1 MRNNRKQLAIADM
14 APGFLT
20 YAEFFARLGGEGTPV
35 HLSASEKKDL
45 VGRLSQIGGRPR
57 YIFDG
62 VREDILETAEVKE
75 CCRYPDGRLYVRYE
89 VQAMMRDCSWDGPH
103 ELLSVWNAD
112 GRLES
117 YTFVHGSG
125 RNTAIAATLHLVE
138 NEDGVDDEYVE
149 DVDSVLAFA
158 RQMRVGD
165 GVVVGN
171 DECCGEFMMATREKG
186 GIRLC
191 WQVFASPW
199 IFNSR
204 LCVGLERALEAIRLY
219 FDKGILGVQQ
229 LCEWEMAE
237 EYDERSGLAAFYI
250 SRELRRDLLR
260 AIRKGDRIAEQTL
273 REAGVKDSGAMDEQ
287 EVRVPYAPYRKMLS
301 ALRGALDDIKPREE
315 YRRLQLYLA
324 LRGDEL
330 AQCDIAFHY
339 ENGKSYLAKDVD
351 VAEYWYVK
359 AARNGN
365 AMAQNNLGN
374 IYRNSS
380 RCRDALHWLEKAA
393 AQKLPVSMLS
403 LADCLRCD
411 RCPTRDL
418 VRAAQLELEGNK
430 LKQQGFNPNPTR
442 IRV

>member
-1 MRNNRKQLAIADM
+1 
-14 APGFLT
+14 
-20 YAEFFARLGGEGTPV
+20 
-35 HLSASEKKDL
+35 
-45 VGRLSQIGGRPR
+45 
-57 YIFDG
+57 
-62 VREDILETAEVKE
+62 
-75 CCRYPDGRLYVRYE
+75 
-89 VQAMMRDCSWDGPH
+89 MRDCSWDGPH

-260 AIRKGDRIAEQTL
+260 AMRKGDRIAEQTL

-365 AMAQNNLGN
+365 AMAQNNIGN

>member
-75 CCRYPDGRLYVRYE
+75 CCRYPDRRLYVRYE

-204 LCVGLERALEAIRLY
+204 LCVGLERASEAIRLY
-219 FDKGILGVQQ
+219 FDKGILGIQQ

-237 EYDERSGLAAFYI
+237 EYDERSGLAAFYV

-260 AIRKGDRIAEQTL
+260 AMRTGDAIAEQTL
-273 REAGVKDSGAMDEQ
+273 RAVGVKDAGSVREQ
-287 EVRVPYAPYRKMLS
+287 EVCVPYGSYRKMLS
-301 ALRGALDDIKPREE
+301 ALHVVLDGMQHGED
-315 YRRLQLYLA
+315 YRRLQLFLA
-324 LRGDEL
+324 LRDNKRKKRGL
-330 AQCDIAFHY
+330 NMSC
-339 ENGKSYLAKDVD
+339 
-351 VAEYWYVK
+351 
-359 AARNGN
+359 
-365 AMAQNNLGN
+365 
-374 IYRNSS
+374 
-380 RCRDALHWLEKAA
+380 EK
-393 AQKLPVSMLS
+393 
-403 LADCLRCD
+403 
-411 RCPTRDL
+411 
-418 VRAAQLELEGNK
+418 E
-430 LKQQGFNPNPTR
+430 
-442 IRV
+442 

>member
-1 MRNNRKQLAIADM
+1 MSNNRKRLAIADM

-20 YAEFFARLGGEGTPV
+20 YAEFFARLGGAGSPV
-35 HLSASEKKDL
+35 SLSVGEKKDL

-57 YIFDG
+57 YLFDG
-62 VREDILETAEVKE
+62 VREDILETSEIKE

-89 VQAMMRDCSWDGPH
+89 VQAMMRDCSWDGPY
-103 ELLSVWNAD
+103 ELLVVWNAD

-117 YTFVHGSG
+117 YTFVHGTG

-138 NEDGVDDEYVE
+138 NEDGVGDEYVE
-149 DVDSVLAFA
+149 DVDSVLEFA

-204 LCVGLERALEAIRLY
+204 LCVGLERASEAIRLY

-237 EYDERSGLAAFYI
+237 EYDEQSRLAAFYI

-260 AIRKGDRIAEQTL
+260 AIRTGDAITEQIL
-273 REAGVKDSGAMDEQ
+273 RAVGVKDTGFVREQ
-287 EVRVPYAPYRKMLS
+287 EVCVPYGPYRKMLS
-301 ALRGALDDIKPREE
+301 ALHVVLDGMKHGED
-315 YRRLQLYLA
+315 YRRLQLFLA
-324 LRGDEL
+324 LRDNKRKQRGL
-330 AQCDIAFHY
+330 NMSC
-339 ENGKSYLAKDVD
+339 
-351 VAEYWYVK
+351 
-359 AARNGN
+359 
-365 AMAQNNLGN
+365 
-374 IYRNSS
+374 
-380 RCRDALHWLEKAA
+380 EK
-393 AQKLPVSMLS
+393 
-403 LADCLRCD
+403 
-411 RCPTRDL
+411 
-418 VRAAQLELEGNK
+418 E
-430 LKQQGFNPNPTR
+430 
-442 IRV
+442 